1 MFVFIDIQTPSQ
13 VEVKLPPP
21 QMDQTSNSITQR
33 LNTVTQDLISTL
45 KLVSL
50 GPKQLWPQGSKNKE
64 IY

>member
-1 MFVFIDIQTPSQ
+1 MHVMECLQIFLFYMQQYLCS
-13 VEVKLPPP
+13 
-21 QMDQTSNSITQR
+21 
-33 LNTVTQDLISTL
+33 TVTQDLISTL